1 MKVKKKGGIS
11 TVVATIIGIVIL
23 TSIFYQYFFM
33 NLDME
38 RYNLINQYARD
49 ILLICETMND
59 IEQNY
64 LLQAKNK
71 LEERITKSDIEYVK
85 MYISVNDETY
95 DVDNMPE
102 HILTDF
108 GDNIEIFIQ
117 YYYKPQRISFEKGI
131 IPKKSDDNME
141 IMGVR
146 LSTISKNRG
155 TSDG

>member
-23 TSIFYQYFFM
+23 TSIFYQYFFI

-131 IPKKSDDNME
+131 IPKKADDNME

>member
-23 TSIFYQYFFM
+23 TSIFYQYFFI

-131 IPKKSDDNME
+131 IPKKANDNME

>member
-131 IPKKSDDNME
+131 IPKKADDNME